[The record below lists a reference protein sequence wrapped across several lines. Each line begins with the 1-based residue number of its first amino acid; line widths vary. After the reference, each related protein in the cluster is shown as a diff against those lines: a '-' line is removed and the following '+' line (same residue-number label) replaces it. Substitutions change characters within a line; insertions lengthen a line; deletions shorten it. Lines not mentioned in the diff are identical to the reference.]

1 MHNEDNLILALTCL
15 TMMKTMMT
23 IGRDREPF
31 QVRHFPMKKSTT
43 RGVNAK
49 AHLLEAWDTMP

>member
-1 MHNEDNLILALTCL
+1 
-15 TMMKTMMT
+15 MMKEMMT